1 MYKKFGC
8 QYFHVTLKYTSVL
21 NDKYSQIVVYDDK
34 CIVKVFMQVF
44 SYCDFNLV
52 NRAT

>member
-8 QYFHVTLKYTSVL
+8 QYFHATLKYTSVL

-34 CIVKVFMQVF
+34 CIVKSVYARFF
-44 SYCDFNLV
+44 LLWF
-52 NRAT
+52 